1 MECLRAELAE
11 AKSEIS
17 KLQADMAG
25 RRSGGFRHGH
35 DQLEELR
42 NLQENISRERQEWDK
57 KKEEERLDLQKEREA
72 LGRERRRLE
81 EEKVRTINIKLM
93 GLSIFKN

>member
-1 MECLRAELAE
+1 
-11 AKSEIS
+11 
-17 KLQADMAG
+17 MAG

-81 EEKVRTINIKLM
+81 EEKGGTKTFAQGHGTLES
-93 GLSIFKN
+93 GPELSLQRATSALE